1 MSGFSHANTQHGQLL
16 RELAEERFAALTRIS
31 GTLEKQIE
39 RLRGLRSSLP
49 ALDGDAREQA
59 LRAYRELRDEAVR
72 YRWYMDVQR
81 EVLGLRPHELVER
94 FYKVP
99 GPL

>member
-1 MSGFSHANTQHGQLL
+1 MSGFANANEQHGQLL
-16 RELAEERFAALTRIS
+16 RELADERFAALTRIS
-31 GTLEKQIE
+31 SRLEKQIE
-39 RLRGLRSSLP
+39 RLRTLRSSLTT
-49 ALDGDAREQA
+49 LDGDARDQA
-59 LRAYRELRDEAVR
+59 VQAYRELRREAVR

-99 GPL
+99 EPL